1 MACRMIRLTSEQR
14 EAVEYDGDLLL
25 TACPGSGKTR
35 VILAKL
41 LTLAD
46 QVVGTPQ
53 FIGCI
58 TYTNAA
64 VDEIETRLRTY
75 GNNAIA
81 DRCEIST
88 IHAFCLQFIL
98 RPYSWLLPE
107 VPASFQVLSRENSQ
121 FEQIVTAVEDAFGR
135 MPAGQV
141 FEDYESLRIDVN
153 GDPCGQGIESGIVTE
168 ESATLYWE
176 RIRAHGYLDFAMILY
191 YSWKILEQH
200 PFVARGIASRFAWL
214 LIDEFQ
220 DTTDIQIAIFGA
232 LRHFLYTRFFLVG
245 DQNQSI
251 MRFAGARPELAE
263 EFGDQINA
271 HRDTAL
277 TGNFRCG
284 PAIVSTASTLIPTVP
299 GMQSAGDAAQLAAQV
314 NYVHVG
320 RPIDAITD
328 HFLPALQDA
337 GIPLG
342 KAAILAPWW
351 THLIPVAR
359 ALRELDVPVFGPGA
373 RPYRRRRLL
382 AGLAEQLGACAE
394 AGNYLGLPGVER
406 ALFRLIGDLTGNS
419 RYDMFSYQGRRVAL
433 GLIYLA
439 RALAEKH
446 SGGVVWLRAIARE
459 VGNYLEHEEWL
470 PGSAKQPLIDS
481 AEEMLSDMKASKVD
495 LANLL
500 ISDMGLFANPEQALK
515 LITLHNSKGR
525 EFDGVALICM
535 NNGSIPHFS
544 TSTQEAYD
552 ESRRLFYV
560 GLTRAK
566 RILVVASDQS
576 HWRNKPTP
584 FIAEAGLG

>member
-1 MACRMIRLTSEQR
+1 MIRLTPEQR
-14 EAVEYDGDLLL
+14 EAVEHDGNLLL

-46 QVVGTPQ
+46 RVVGTPQ
-53 FIGCI
+53 LIGCI

-64 VDEIETRLRTY
+64 VDEIEARLRTY
-75 GNNAIA
+75 GNNAIENC
-81 DRCEIST
+81 CEIST

-98 RPYSWLLPE
+98 RPYSWLIPE
-107 VPASFQVLSRENSQ
+107 VPASFQVLSRENSL

-135 MPAGQV
+135 MPDGQA
-141 FEDYESLRIDVN
+141 FENYESLRIDVN
-153 GDPCGQGIESGIVTE
+153 GAPCGQGIETGIVTN
-168 ESATLYWE
+168 ESAALYWE
-176 RIRAHGYLDFAMILY
+176 RVRAYGYLDFAMILY

-200 PFVARGIASRFAWL
+200 SFVGRGIASRFSWL

-232 LRHFLYTRFFLVG
+232 LRQFLHTRFFLVG

-263 EFGDQINA
+263 QFSDQIAA

-284 PAIVSTASTLIPTVP
+284 PTIVKTASTLIPTLP
-299 GMQSAGDAAQLAAQV
+299 EMQSAGNAAELAAQV

-328 HFLPALQDA
+328 HFLPALQAAD
-337 GIPLG
+337 IPLG
-342 KAAILAPWW
+342 RAAILAPWW

-359 ALRELDVPVFGPGA
+359 ALREFDIPVFGPGA
-373 RPYRRRRLL
+373 RPYKRRRLL
-382 AGLAEQLGACAE
+382 AGLAEQLGACAG
-394 AGNYLGLPGVER
+394 ASNYLGLPGVER

-439 RALAEKH
+439 RQLANQH
-446 SGGVVWLRAIARE
+446 PGGVAWLHAVARE
-459 VGNYLEHEEWL
+459 AGDYLEREEWL
-470 PGSAKQPLIDS
+470 PRTAKQSLINS
-481 AEEMLSDMKASKVD
+481 AEEMLSDMQASKVD
-495 LANLL
+495 LANLM
-500 ISDMGLFANPEQALK
+500 ISDMGLFANPEHALK
-515 LITLHNSKGR
+515 LMTLHNSKGR

-535 NNGSIPHFS
+535 NNGSIPHFL

-566 RILVVASDQS
+566 RILLVASDQA
-576 HWRNKPTP
+576 HWKNTPTP
-584 FIAEAGLG
+584 FIAEAGLRRN

>member
-1 MACRMIRLTSEQR
+1 MAYRMIRLTSEQR

-75 GNNAIA
+75 GNNTIA

-107 VPASFQVLSRENSQ
+107 VPAAFQVLSRENSQ

-153 GDPCGQGIESGIVTE
+153 GDPCGQGIETGIVTE
-168 ESATLYWE
+168 ASATLYWE
-176 RIRAHGYLDFAMILY
+176 RVRAHGYLDFAMILY

-232 LRHFLYTRFFLVG
+232 LQDFLHTRFFLVG

-251 MRFAGARPELAE
+251 MRFAGARPELADQ
-263 EFGDQINA
+263 FGDQIGA
-271 HRDTAL
+271 HRDTSL

-284 PAIVSTASTLIPTVP
+284 PAIVDTASTLIPTVP
-299 GMQSAGDAAQLAAQV
+299 AMQSVGHAAQIAAQV
-314 NYVHVG
+314 NYVHVS

-328 HFLPALQDA
+328 YFLPALQDA

-406 ALFRLIGDLTGNS
+406 ALFRLIGDLTGES

-439 RALAEKH
+439 RGLADQH
-446 SGGVVWLRAIARE
+446 PGGVAWLRAMAHE
-459 VGNYLEHEEWL
+459 AGHYLENEELL
-470 PGSAKQPLIDS
+470 PGSAKQTLIDS
-481 AEEMLSDMKASKVD
+481 AEEMLSDMQASNVD
-495 LANLL
+495 LPNLL

-525 EFDGVALICM
+525 EFDGVALISM

-566 RILVVASDQS
+566 RILLVASDQS
-576 HWRNKPTP
+576 HWRNRPTP
-584 FIAEAGLG
+584 FIAEAGFG